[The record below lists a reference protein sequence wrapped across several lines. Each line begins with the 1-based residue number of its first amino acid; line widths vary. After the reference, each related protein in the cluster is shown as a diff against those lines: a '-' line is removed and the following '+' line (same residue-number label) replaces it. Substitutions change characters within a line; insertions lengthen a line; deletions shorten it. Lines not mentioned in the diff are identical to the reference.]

1 MKRKQK
7 ETGGV
12 AAVCQL
18 RTGNTHPFGVM
29 KGFTPLGA
37 GEERIYREMRE
48 AIPVLD
54 AAVAKMVRL
63 CGGFEVR
70 CRDREAQHRLNGF
83 LQMMPCGRGQMG
95 IESFLSGY
103 LDSLLTYG
111 RAVGELVVV
120 GGKLRAVCWGDVT
133 ALEAQEGENPLETVL
148 WGTDEH
154 GLLRPLPY
162 QQLLLFTTMN
172 PEPAHPYGVS
182 MFRGMPFLADILLKI
197 YNTIGVNWERAGN
210 IRYSVICKG
219 GENLDPVTAQ
229 ERGKAV
235 AAEWSRAMED
245 NKNGTVRDFV
255 AVGDV
260 EIKVIGGEAPILDSE
275 TPVRQILEQ
284 LVAKTGLPPFLLGLN
299 WSTTERMSTQQADL
313 LTSELWALRRTV
325 EPAMRKNLSDL
336 SCAGRAGQP
345 GGDRVGRHQPCRISR
360 RRRRRRFTGR
370 RRKSVWRMRPK
381 MKILEWRNRHG
392 NQQGGTGRKQRR
404 AYGGTAGSHQQSG

>member
-1 MKRKQK
+1 MKRKKQ
-7 ETGGV
+7 EGGGV

-18 RTGNTHPFGVM
+18 RNGYIHPFGAM
-29 KGFTPLGA
+29 RGFTPLGG
-37 GEERIYREMRE
+37 GEERVYREMRE

-54 AAVAKMVRL
+54 AAVGKMVRL
-63 CGGFEVR
+63 CGGFEVK
-70 CRDREAQHRLNGF
+70 CRNPQAQQKLNEF
-83 LQMMPCGRGQMG
+83 LRMVPCGRGQMG

-111 RAVGELVVV
+111 RAVGELVVA

-133 ALEAQEGENPLETVL
+133 ALEVQEGDNALDMVL
-148 WGTDEH
+148 WGRDEH

-162 QQLLLFTTMN
+162 QHLLLFTTMH

-182 MFRGMPFLADILLKI
+182 MFRGMPFLADVLMKI
-197 YNTIGVNWERAGN
+197 YHTIGANWERAGN
-210 IRYSVICKG
+210 IRYSVTCKG
-219 GENLDPVTAQ
+219 CENLDPATAQ

-235 AAEWSRAMED
+235 AEQWAKAMED

-275 TPVRQILEQ
+275 VPVRQILEQ

-299 WSTTERMSTQQADL
+299 WSTTERMSTQQADI

-325 EPAMRKNLSDL
+325 EPAMRKICQTFLALEGLDNRVEIIWDDISLQDITQEAQADL
-336 SCAGRAGQP
+336 YRAQAEKCRAEGRIAAG
-345 GGDRVGRHQPCRISR
+345 
-360 RRRRRRFTGR
+360 
-370 RRKSVWRMRPK
+370 
-381 MKILEWRNRHG
+381 E
-392 NQQGGTGRKQRR
+392 
-404 AYGGTAGSHQQSG
+404 

>member
-1 MKRKQK
+1 MKRKK
-7 ETGGV
+7 DKTSPV
-12 AAVCQL
+12 AAACQL
-18 RTGNTHPFGVM
+18 RGGSIHPFGAM
-29 KGFTPLGA
+29 RGFTPLGG

-48 AIPVLD
+48 ALPVLD
-54 AAVAKMVRL
+54 AAVGKMVRL
-63 CGGFEVR
+63 CGGFEVK
-70 CRDREAQHRLNGF
+70 CRNPQAQEKLNAF
-83 LQMMPCGRGQMG
+83 LAMMPCGRGQMG

-133 ALEAQEGENPLETVL
+133 ALEVEEGNDSLDVVL
-148 WGTDEH
+148 WGRDRF
-154 GLLRPLPY
+154 GLMRPLPY
-162 QQLLLFTTMN
+162 QHLLLFTTMH

-197 YNTIGVNWERAGN
+197 YNTIGTNWERAGN

-219 GENLDPVTAQ
+219 AENLDPTAAQ

-235 AAEWSRAMED
+235 AEQWAKAMED
-245 NKNGTVRDFV
+245 GKNGTVRDFV

-275 TPVRQILEQ
+275 VPVRQILEQ
-284 LVAKTGLPPFLLGLN
+284 LVAKTGLPPFLLGLS

-325 EPAMRKNLSDL
+325 EPAMRKICQTFLALEGLDNRVELLWDDISLQDITQQAQAEL
-336 SCAGRAGQP
+336 YGAQAEKYRAEAA
-345 GGDRVGRHQPCRISR
+345 
-360 RRRRRRFTGR
+360 
-370 RRKSVWRMRPK
+370 RP
-381 MKILEWRNRHG
+381 
-392 NQQGGTGRKQRR
+392 
-404 AYGGTAGSHQQSG
+404 